1 MRNFLKKRKILII
14 GIPILAG
21 ILAAVLILLSQEN
34 ESKFK
39 TYDAEG
45 NEIEISEEQHR
56 NRIKKQ
62 KSSEVKG
69 KMVHLVPGYDE
80 FMKSYTQEKMIQ

>member
-1 MRNFLKKRKILII
+1 MRNFVKKHKILIS
-14 GIPILAG
+14 GIPILTG
-21 ILAAVLILLSQEN
+21 IITAVLILLSHDKEV
-34 ESKFK
+34 KFK

-45 NEIEISEEQHR
+45 NEIEITEEQHR

-69 KMVHLVPGYDE
+69 KMVHLAPGYEE
-80 FMKSYTQEKMIQ
+80 FMKSYT